1 MIVYN
6 LVAEALPGVNQKVL
20 SQHLTEDSAHDELM
34 SGKFKIVSVGSD
46 YVRYY
51 YEYKAYRW
59 QNVVVNKMEVM
70 NE

>member
-6 LVAEALPGVNQKVL
+6 LVAESLPGVNQKGL

-34 SGKFKIVSVGSD
+34 SGKFKVVSVGSD

-51 YEYKAYRW
+51 YEYKPYHW
-59 QNVVVNKMEVM
+59 QNVVVQMEVM